1 MQSRKHSLLEAL
13 LNTAS
18 GFITSLL
25 TQWLVFPWFNFSP
38 SLRENLS
45 ITAIFTIV
53 SIVRS
58 YVWRRIFNHLQSTRR
73 LS

>member
-18 GFITSLL
+18 GFITSLI
-25 TQWLVFPWFNFSP
+25 TQWLVFPWFNFTP
-38 SLRENLS
+38 SLRENIT

-58 YVWRRIFNHLQSTRR
+58 YAWRRLFNHLQAKGT
-73 LS
+73 LL

>member
-18 GFITSLL
+18 GFVTSLL
-25 TQWLVFPWFNFSP
+25 TQWLVFPWFKFYP
-38 SLRENLS
+38 SLQENLS
-45 ITAIFTIV
+45 LTAIFTIV

-58 YVWRRIFNHLQSTRR
+58 YVWRRIFNHLHTKGR
-73 LS
+73 L